1 MAEDDVL
8 SRTRGRVPG
17 DREFL
22 VTGEFMLADG
32 FMPADGF
39 MLADDFA
46 VTTLGKDPLR
56 IGLAGELDLVSAD
69 DAWWS
74 LQAAAKPG
82 EPVVLDLAR
91 LSFIDGEGVQVIELL
106 LGHLAGAPLTIV
118 NAAEMAHRL
127 LRLTGVADRPA
138 VELHAPRA
146 ASTASW
152 SLATRR
158 L

>member
-1 MAEDDVL
+1 MRENNLL
-8 SRTRGRVPG
+8 SVHRADFLTTG
-17 DREFL
+17 DFL
-22 VTGEFMLADG
+22 VTDG
-32 FMPADGF
+32 
-39 MLADDFA
+39 FA
-46 VTTLGKDPLR
+46 VTTLGSDPLR

-74 LQAAAKPG
+74 LQAAATPG
-82 EPVVLDLAR
+82 EPLVLDLAR

-106 LGHLAGAPLTIV
+106 LRYLAGATLTIV
-118 NAAEMAHRL
+118 NPAEIAHRL

-146 ASTASW
+146 TSTASW
-152 SLATRR
+152 SRATRG